1 MAEGTPQLLRKHSDD
16 LKAQLFPALM
26 HMLAQPVHEDSIEE
40 WKDYIEE
47 ELQARNDP
55 ASVAADNI
63 NRIGSFLG
71 EKVMIKCSTQ
81 LIKEAVEQQGS
92 W

>member
-1 MAEGTPQLLRKHSDD
+1 
-16 LKAQLFPALM
+16 
-26 HMLAQPVHEDSIEE
+26 MLAQPFHEDSLEE
-40 WKDYIEE
+40 WADYVEE

-63 NRIGSFLG
+63 NRIASFLG
-71 EKVMIKCSTQ
+71 EKTIIGCSTH
-81 LIKEAVEQQGS
+81 LIKEAIEQKGS